1 MTSAAAGQR
10 LPATDYRIDISGIEF
25 QPIAAPA
32 GALRGDHRRA
42 AAEKGIE
49 HDVAAGRAV
58 EDRVGDHRHRLH
70 GRVSRQQIALLAT
83 AREGVGPGIVPDIAA
98 VAAELSELDVVAMPL
113 AAMFEDEDEL
123 VLAPIKRAH
132 PGIVLDPDAE
142 IFQLAIDAAAGGQQ
156 VFGMAP
162 VHADEV
168 QRTVD
173 AE

>member
-1 MTSAAAGQR
+1 M
-10 LPATDYRIDISGIEF
+10 
-25 QPIAAPA
+25 
-32 GALRGDHRRA
+32 
-42 AAEKGIE
+42 
-49 HDVAAGRAV
+49 
-58 EDRVGDHRHRLH
+58 
-70 GRVSRQQIALLAT
+70 
-83 AREGVGPGIVPDIAA
+83 PDIAA